1 MSMSVDEHCRAREM
15 TFDQLVAASGLAPD
29 RVLAIVAGR
38 WTPSPEER
46 KKVAAALEVAVGDI
60 TWGHKTPIQHIYGQG
75 PA

>member
-1 MSMSVDEHCRAREM
+1 MSMSVDEQCRARGM
-15 TFDQLVAASGLAPD
+15 TFDQLVAASGLPPD
-29 RVLAIVAGR
+29 RMLAIVAGR

-46 KKVAAALEVAVGDI
+46 KKVAGALQVAVDDI